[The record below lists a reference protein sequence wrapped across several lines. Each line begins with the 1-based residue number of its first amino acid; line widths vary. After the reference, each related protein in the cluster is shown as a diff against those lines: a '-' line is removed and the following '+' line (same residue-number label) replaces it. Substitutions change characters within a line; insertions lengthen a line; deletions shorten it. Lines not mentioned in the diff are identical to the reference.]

1 MHKNGTPPK
10 KLWLRS
16 AIAVGVTFV
25 GLGAL
30 ASSALFTDAGTVS
43 SNAFTD
49 GTVVLGLTPVTTA
62 LTAANMAPGDT
73 SYGTIKVT
81 NNGTLPMRYAATSV
95 ATNADAKGLAAQ
107 AQMTIN
113 VGATTCDAAGF
124 ASGSMAPTYPTGT
137 DLIMAK
143 VADPTSMQA
152 GDVITVT
159 EGTGLPV
166 THRVAERVVLP
177 SGVTYRMK
185 GDANR
190 TADPVLVSADKV
202 IGKIDRAVPVWAEM
216 AIWIERTN
224 MRFIVFGLPLVW
236 LLAIEFT
243 SFLKEWK
250 GRTRADSEQTTAGG
264 SAGSG
269 SGDAGR

>member
-1 MHKNGTPPK
+1 VDNGIVTG
-10 KLWLRS
+10 KLSDADGVLQPRSPRAGRWLQRTTTTVLWMLLAGAVYS
-16 AIAVGVTFV
+16 ASVPVWFRIHSWQVVTLV
-25 GLGAL
+25 
-30 ASSALFTDAGTVS
+30 
-43 SNAFTD
+43 
-49 GTVVLGLTPVTTA
+49 
-62 LTAANMAPGDT
+62 
-73 SYGTIKVT
+73 
-81 NNGTLPMRYAATSV
+81 
-95 ATNADAKGLAAQ
+95 
-107 AQMTIN
+107 
-113 VGATTCDAAGF
+113 
-124 ASGSMAPTYPTGT
+124 SGSMAPTYPTGT

-166 THRVAERVVLP
+166 THRVAERVLLP

>member
-113 VGATTCDAAGF
+113 VGATTCDAAAF
-124 ASGSMAPTYPTGT
+124 ASGTSVHSAGPLGTTPASMAVFG
-137 DLIMAK
+137 
-143 VADPTSMQA
+143 DPA
-152 GDVITVT
+152 
-159 EGTGLPV
+159 TGLQTGDRALAAGANETLCV
-166 THRVAERVVLP
+166 RVA
-177 SGVTYRMK
+177 
-185 GDANR
+185 
-190 TADPVLVSADKV
+190 
-202 IGKIDRAVPVWAEM
+202 
-216 AIWIERTN
+216 
-224 MRFIVFGLPLVW
+224 LPLSTGN
-236 LLAIEFT
+236 AFQAAT
-243 SFLKEWK
+243 TTATFSFS
-250 GRTRADSEQTTAGG
+250 AEQTTNN
-264 SAGSG
+264 
-269 SGDAGR
+269 